1 MFRVYFGISI
11 LTLIGRIIP
20 CSVYV
25 NFLSPVTR
33 SSIQLITPTYKKR
46 SLQIRDTQ
54 IQINDNERVT
64 NQDLV
69 ETIFCI
75 IWWCNSVKLA
85 ATWWWILT
93 KAPYMKV
100 RGANE
105 WSQHIWAPGLWPL
118 SVVCVGISSLP
129 LSPLSSRKCLSCG
142 LTHCVSWWLSWD
154 QLPSYPAP
162 TWCNYQEKCC
172 SATTRLNF
180 LYSQL
185 DFFPQAR
192 TLHAQSKHP
201 HSLDNLWIKVVIIFD
216 KRKKVDIDMM

>member
-1 MFRVYFGISI
+1 MVQLRQ
-11 LTLIGRIIP
+11 T
-20 CSVYV
+20 CSNLMVDF
-25 NFLSPVTR
+25 NK
-33 SSIQLITPTYKKR
+33 SSIHEGKMWGAVCQWMISTYLGPR
-46 SLQIRDTQ
+46 I
-54 IQINDNERVT
+54 V
-64 NQDLV
+64 
-69 ETIFCI
+69 
-75 IWWCNSVKLA
+75 
-85 ATWWWILT
+85 ATL
-93 KAPYMKV
+93 
-100 RGANE
+100 
-105 WSQHIWAPGLWPL
+105 SGLCRYFLP
-118 SVVCVGISSLP
+118 SLP

-162 TWCNYQEKCC
+162 TWCNYQEICC

-192 TLHAQSKHP
+192 TLHAQSEHP